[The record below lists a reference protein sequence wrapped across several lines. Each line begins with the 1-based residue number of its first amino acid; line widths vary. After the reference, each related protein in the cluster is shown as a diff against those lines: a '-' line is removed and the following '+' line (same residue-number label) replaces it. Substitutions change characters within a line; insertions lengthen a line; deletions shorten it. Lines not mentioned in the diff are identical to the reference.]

1 MNITLSDEQLAIAE
15 SARAFLDE
23 HGSSARL
30 RAAIESA
37 DGWDAEQWRV
47 MAQEMG
53 WLGVAAPERFGG
65 SDLGLVE
72 LAILHE
78 EAGRTLTAAP
88 LFPTLGLALPAL
100 MSAGCEARQ
109 AEFLPRLIE
118 GEIRAAVCLTGA
130 AGAPVPD
137 DVAIRLTADG
147 DGWTLNGTAEYV
159 LMGHAA
165 NLLIVIA
172 RLEGTTGWEGL
183 SLLALA
189 ADTPGISV
197 ERLTSLDLT
206 RPFSRVRFDQVRV
219 SDDALL
225 GAPGQAAYAIRRMLA
240 VGTVMLAAE
249 QLGGAERTLE
259 ITTDYAKQR
268 VQFGRVIGSFQAIKH
283 KLADMMMAVVSA
295 RSALYYAVRL
305 LDMPDEMEEAAAVA
319 GACCSEAFLQ
329 CAGDAIQIHG
339 GIGFTWEH
347 DAHLYFKRARASAAL
362 LGGPSHHYEAVAVLM
377 GLDDAPEP
385 TT

>member
-1 MNITLSDEQLAIAE
+1 MNITLSEEQLAIAE

-30 RAAIESA
+30 RAAIESPG
-37 DGWDAEQWRV
+37 GWDAEQWRA
-47 MAQEMG
+47 MAREMG

-78 EAGRTLTAAP
+78 EVGRTLTAP
-88 LFPTLGLALPAL
+88 LLFPTLGLALPAL

-109 AEFLPRLIE
+109 AEFLPRLID
-118 GEIRAAVCLTGA
+118 GDIRAAVCLTGA
-130 AGAPVPD
+130 SGAPVPA
-137 DVAIRLTADG
+137 DVAIHMAADR
-147 DGWTLNGTAEYV
+147 DGWRLDGTAEFV

-165 NLLIVIA
+165 NLLIVVA
-172 RLEGTTGWEGL
+172 QTEGMRGWDGL
-183 SLLALA
+183 SLLAVA
-189 ADTPGISV
+189 ADAPGISI

-206 RPFSRVRFDQVRV
+206 RPFSRVRFDRVHV

-225 GAPGQAAYAIRRMLA
+225 GAPGQAAVAVRRMLA
-240 VGTVMLAAE
+240 IGAVMLAAE
-249 QLGGAERTLE
+249 QLGGAERSLE
-259 ITTDYAKQR
+259 IATDYAKQR

-283 KLADMMMAVVSA
+283 KLADMMLAVESA
-295 RSALYYAVRL
+295 RSALSYAVRL
-305 LDMPDEMEEAAAVA
+305 LDMPDAMEEAAATA
-319 GACCSEAFLQ
+319 SAACSEAFLQ

-362 LGGPSHHYEAVAVLM
+362 LGGPSHHYEAIARLI
-377 GLDDAPEP
+377 GLDESPEASA
-385 TT
+385 

>member
-1 MNITLSDEQLAIAE
+1 MNITLTDEQLAIAE

-30 RAAIESA
+30 RASIESA
-37 DGWDAEQWRV
+37 DGWDRDQWRA

-65 SDLGLVE
+65 SALGLVE

-118 GEIRAAVCLTGA
+118 GEIRAAVCLTGLS
-130 AGAPVPD
+130 GAPLPADVP
-137 DVAIRLTADG
+137 VSLEADG
-147 DGWTLNGTAEYV
+147 DGWRLNGTAEYV

-165 NLLIVIA
+165 NLLIVVA
-172 RLEGTTGWEGL
+172 RTPGAMGWQGL
-183 SLLALA
+183 SLLAVA
-189 ADTPGISV
+189 ADAPGISM
-197 ERLTSLDLT
+197 ERLTSLDIT
-206 RPFSRVRFDQVRV
+206 RPFSRIRFDQVRV

-225 GAPGQAAYAIRRMLA
+225 GAHGQAEAAIRRMLA
-240 VGTVMLAAE
+240 IGAVMLAAE
-249 QLGGAERTLE
+249 QLGGAERVMELSTE
-259 ITTDYAKQR
+259 YAKQR

-283 KLADMMMAVVSA
+283 KLADMMLAVESA
-295 RSALYYAVRL
+295 RSALHYAVRL
-305 LDMPDEMEEAAAVA
+305 LDAPDEIQEAAATA

-362 LGGPSHHYEAVAVLM
+362 LGGPSHHYEAIASLM
-377 GLDDAPEP
+377 GLDDGPEP

>member
-37 DGWDAEQWRV
+37 SGWDAEQWRA

-88 LFPTLGLALPAL
+88 MFPTLGLALPAL

-109 AEFLPRLIE
+109 VEFLPRLIE
-118 GEIRAAVCLTGA
+118 GDIRAAVCLTGA
-130 AGAPVPD
+130 TGAPVPG

-147 DGWTLNGTAEYV
+147 DGWCLNGTAEYV

-165 NLLIVIA
+165 NLLFVVA
-172 RLEGTTGWEGL
+172 RTEDTSGWEGL
-183 SLLALA
+183 SLLAVA
-189 ADTPGISV
+189 ADTPGISI

-206 RPFSRVRFDQVRV
+206 RPFSRVRFDQARV
-219 SDDALL
+219 SDDALP
-225 GAPGQAAYAIRRMLA
+225 GAAVRRMLA
-240 VGTVMLAAE
+240 VATVMLAAE

-283 KLADMMMAVVSA
+283 KLADMMMAVESA

-305 LDMPDEMEEAAAVA
+305 LDVPDEMEEAAAVA

>member
-1 MNITLSDEQLAIAE
+1 MNITLSEEQLAIAE

-30 RAAIESA
+30 RAAIESPE
-37 DGWDAEQWRV
+37 GWDAGQWRA
-47 MAQEMG
+47 MAHEMG

-78 EAGRTLTAAP
+78 EVGRTLTAP
-88 LFPTLGLALPAL
+88 LLFPTLGLALPAL

-109 AEFLPRLIE
+109 AEYLPRLID
-118 GEIRAAVCLTGA
+118 GDIRAAVCLTGA
-130 AGAPVPD
+130 SGAPVPA
-137 DVAIRLTADG
+137 DVAIRLEADEKG
-147 DGWTLNGTAEYV
+147 WRLDGAAEFV

-165 NLLIVIA
+165 NLLVVVA
-172 RLEGTTGWEGL
+172 RTEGSKGWDGL
-183 SLLALA
+183 SLLTMA
-189 ADTPGISV
+189 ADTPGIIV

-225 GAPGQAAYAIRRMLA
+225 GAPGQAADAVRRMLA
-240 VGTVMLAAE
+240 IGAVMLAAE
-249 QLGGAERTLE
+249 QLGGAERSLE

-283 KLADMMMAVVSA
+283 KLADMMLAVESA
-295 RSALYYAVRL
+295 RSALSYAVRL
-305 LDMPDEMEEAAAVA
+305 LDTPDAMEEAAATA
-319 GACCSEAFLQ
+319 SAACSEAFLQ

-362 LGGPSHHYEAVAVLM
+362 FGGPAHHYETIARLI
-377 GLDDAPEP
+377 GLDDSPEASA
-385 TT
+385 

>member
-1 MNITLSDEQLAIAE
+1 MNITLSEEQLAIAE

-30 RAAIESA
+30 RAAIESPE
-37 DGWDAEQWRV
+37 GWDAGQWRA
-47 MAQEMG
+47 MAHEMG

-78 EAGRTLTAAP
+78 EVGRTLTAP
-88 LFPTLGLALPAL
+88 LLFPTLGLALPAL

-109 AEFLPRLIE
+109 AEYLPRLID
-118 GEIRAAVCLTGA
+118 GDIRAAVCLTGA
-130 AGAPVPD
+130 SGAPVPE
-137 DVAIRLTADG
+137 DVAVRLEADENG
-147 DGWTLNGTAEYV
+147 WRLDGAAEFV

-165 NLLIVIA
+165 NLLVVVA
-172 RLEGTTGWEGL
+172 RTEGSKGWDGL
-183 SLLALA
+183 SLLTMA
-189 ADTPGISV
+189 ADTPGIIV

-225 GAPGQAAYAIRRMLA
+225 GAPGQAADAVRRMLA
-240 VGTVMLAAE
+240 IGAVMLAAE
-249 QLGGAERTLE
+249 QLGGAERSLE

-283 KLADMMMAVVSA
+283 KLADMMLAVESA
-295 RSALYYAVRL
+295 RSALSYAVRL
-305 LDMPDEMEEAAAVA
+305 LDTPDAMEEAAATA
-319 GACCSEAFLQ
+319 SAACSEAFLQ

-362 LGGPSHHYEAVAVLM
+362 FGGPAHHYETIARLI
-377 GLDDAPEP
+377 GLDDSPEASA
-385 TT
+385 

>member
-1 MNITLSDEQLAIAE
+1 MNITLSGEQQAIAE

-30 RAAIESA
+30 RAALASPE
-37 DGWDAEQWRV
+37 GWDAEQWRA
-47 MAQEMG
+47 MAEEMG

-78 EAGRTLTAAP
+78 ETGRTLTAAP

-100 MSAGCEARQ
+100 MSTRYEARQ
-109 AEFLPRLIE
+109 AEFLPRLIA
-118 GEIRAAVCLTGA
+118 GDIRAAVCLTGA
-130 AGAPVPD
+130 SGAPAPDGVP
-137 DVAIRLTADG
+137 IGLIPDG
-147 DGWTLNGTAEYV
+147 EGWRLNGEAEYV

-165 NLLIVIA
+165 NLLIVVA
-172 RLEGTTGWEGL
+172 RAEGATGWDGL
-183 SLLALA
+183 SLLALP
-189 ADTPGISV
+189 ADTPGITV
-197 ERLTSLDLT
+197 ERLASLDLT
-206 RPFSRVRFDQVRV
+206 RPFSRVRFDQVGV
-219 SDDALL
+219 SNDALL
-225 GAPGQAAYAIRRMLA
+225 DAPGKAEAAVRRMLA

-259 ITTDYAKQR
+259 MSTDYAKQR
-268 VQFGRVIGSFQAIKH
+268 VQFGRIIGSFQAIKH
-283 KLADMMMAVVSA
+283 KLADMMLAVESA
-295 RSALYYAVRL
+295 RSALFYAVRL
-305 LDMPDEMEEAAAVA
+305 LDVPEEMEEAAATA

-362 LGGPSHHYEAVAVLM
+362 LGGPSHHYEAVAALL
-377 GLDDAPEP
+377 GLTEAPEP
-385 TT
+385 AA

>member
-1 MNITLSDEQLAIAE
+1 MNITLTDEQQAIAE

-37 DGWDAEQWRV
+37 DGWDPEQWRA

-78 EAGRTLTAAP
+78 EVGRTLTAAP

-118 GEIRAAVCLTGA
+118 GGIRAAVCLTGA
-130 AGAPVPD
+130 TGAPVPS
-137 DVAIRLTADG
+137 DVAIRLEPDS
-147 DGWTLNGTAEYV
+147 DGWRLNGTAEYV

-172 RLEGTTGWEGL
+172 RTAGTTGWDGL
-183 SLLALA
+183 SLLAVA
-189 ADTPGISV
+189 ADTPGISI

-206 RPFSRVRFDQVRV
+206 RPFSRVHFHQARV
-219 SDDALL
+219 GDDSLL
-225 GAPGQAAYAIRRMLA
+225 GAPGTAAAAVRRMLA

-249 QLGGAERTLE
+249 QLGGAERALE
-259 ITTDYAKQR
+259 ISTEYAKQR

-283 KLADMMMAVVSA
+283 KLADMMLAVESA

-305 LDMPDEMEEAAAVA
+305 LDVPDAMAEAAATA

-329 CAGDAIQIHG
+329 CAGDTIQIHG

-362 LGGPSHHYEAVAVLM
+362 LGGPSHHYESVASLI
-377 GLDDAPEP
+377 GLDEAPE
-385 TT
+385 TSA